1 MNFRFSDPVLHKS
14 TKTIAFLVFQ
24 ENELCY
30 MELFKEEIKD
40 LNKCWLYKNNWTVV
54 LCIFDN

>member
-1 MNFRFSDPVLHKS
+1 
-14 TKTIAFLVFQ
+14 
-24 ENELCY
+24 